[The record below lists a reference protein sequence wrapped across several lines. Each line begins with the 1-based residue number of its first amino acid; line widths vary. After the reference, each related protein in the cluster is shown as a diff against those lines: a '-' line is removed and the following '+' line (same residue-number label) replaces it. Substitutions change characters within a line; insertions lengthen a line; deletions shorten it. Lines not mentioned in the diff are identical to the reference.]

1 MVPSILAI
9 TSRSRDRDYVRI
21 PGLLLSRTASNDS
34 LCDGSEARGPPH
46 LISIRR
52 CFLLPQVSQLVI
64 LHEEAEEGRII
75 PDISQPVAAVGA
87 AVNNLI
93 VVRDV
98 LMCGQK

>member
-1 MVPSILAI
+1 MIACVLGVRLGVHLTSFPS
-9 TSRSRDRDYVRI
+9 
-21 PGLLLSRTASNDS
+21 
-34 LCDGSEARGPPH
+34 E
-46 LISIRR
+46 

-93 VVRDV
+93 VVYDV
-98 LMCGQK
+98 LMCVQK

>member
-9 TSRSRDRDYVRI
+9 TSRSHDRDCVHI
-21 PGLLLSRTASNDS
+21 PDLLLFCTTSKDS
-34 LCDGSEARGPPH
+34 LCAGSEALGPPH

-93 VVRDV
+93 VVCEQPHCS
-98 LMCGQK
+98 M